1 MVTLAW
7 AARLAIPCG
16 FNMRFVILLLLTG
29 IIGVRARAQEY
40 EDNDFAEFEVFEEE
54 DEIAGEEGNEGNEE
68 GLSRGGGRQDGS
80 EASSGLRVDV
90 EDDDDEEE
98 AVVEDED
105 ENDEFSHFHDEE
117 EFIGFDSERPQG
129 TRVPKSQEEPKI
141 TIANVPLH
149 LRSNWDSFY
158 LEMLM
163 IAGLVVYF
171 INFIVG
177 KSKNQK
183 LANAWYNSHKNLLE
197 QNFALIG
204 DDGKQSVENGG
215 LQKES
220 ENVYTLW
227 CSGRTNVEGMLVEL
241 KFIKRQDMIGVVSQ
255 LIRPSSDQLLVKVHL
270 DEMDAFVFAL
280 ATKKTAARL
289 SKEMTDISTFCP
301 EKKSGEKFGLGS
313 QFVLM
318 NELGEVAST
327 VLGDPKVTA
336 VLNKFSGMIDFFH
349 FSDQYSGPKQP
360 EDAQPTKLPE
370 VRRSL
375 VFGFNFPGRG
385 NPSLEVIESMK
396 PLMQLVFHLTDKLRR
411 FKLSKEGRTK
421 AEKNR
426 SRVEEAFLKATHAAR
441 AEMAQAKREERKR
454 MEREKMLEIDDP
466 DKQRKWE
473 EREQRRQMKR
483 RAPKMKQLKTS

>member
-1 MVTLAW
+1 
-7 AARLAIPCG
+7 
-16 FNMRFVILLLLTG
+16 MRSLIFALFLIG
-29 IIGVRARAQEY
+29 IIGINAAVQEY
-40 EDNDFAEFEVFEEE
+40 EDNDFAEFEVFDEEEEIVGEE
-54 DEIAGEEGNEGNEE
+54 DEAQSKEEAPA
-68 GLSRGGGRQDGS
+68 SRGGGGVGGGGGS
-80 EASSGLRVDV
+80 SQEGGGQRMDI
-90 EDDDDEEE
+90 EEDEEE

-129 TRVPKSQEEPKI
+129 ARVPKTQEEPKI

-183 LANAWYNSHKNLLE
+183 LANAWYNSHRSLLE
-197 QNFALIG
+197 QNFALVG
-204 DDGKQSVENGG
+204 DDGKMPPENAG

-227 CSGRTNVEGMLVEL
+227 CSGRVNVEGMLVEL
-241 KFIKRQDMIGVVSQ
+241 KFIKRQDMIGVISQ

-270 DEMDAFVFAL
+270 DEMDSFVFSL
-280 ATKKTAARL
+280 ATKKTAGRL
-289 SKEMTDISTFCP
+289 AKEMTDISTFCP
-301 EKKSGEKFGLGS
+301 EKKSPEKFGLGS
-313 QFVLM
+313 QFVMM
-318 NELGEVAST
+318 NELGEVSST
-327 VLGDPKVTA
+327 ILGDHKVTA
-336 VLNKFSGMIDFFH
+336 VLNKFPGLVDFFH

-360 EDAQPTKLPE
+360 EGTEGRDTQPAKLPE
-370 VRRSL
+370 VRKAL

-385 NPSLEVIESMK
+385 NPSMDAIEGMK
-396 PLMQLVFHLTDKLRR
+396 PLLQLVFHLTDKIRR
-411 FKLSKEGRTK
+411 FKLSKEGKTK

-426 SRVEEAFLKATHAAR
+426 ARVEEAFLKATHAVR
-441 AEMAQAKREERKR
+441 AEQAQQKREERKR
-454 MEREKMLEIDDP
+454 VEREKMLQIDDP

-473 EREQRRQMKR
+473 EREHRRQMKR
-483 RAPKMKQLKTS
+483 RAPKMKQLKV

>member
-1 MVTLAW
+1 
-7 AARLAIPCG
+7 
-16 FNMRFVILLLLTG
+16 MRSLIFALFLIG
-29 IIGVRARAQEY
+29 IIGINAAVQEY
-40 EDNDFAEFEVFEEE
+40 EDNDFAEFEVFDEEEEIVGEE
-54 DEIAGEEGNEGNEE
+54 DEAQSKEEAPA
-68 GLSRGGGRQDGS
+68 SRGGGQRMDI
-80 EASSGLRVDV
+80 E
-90 EDDDDEEE
+90 EDEEE

-129 TRVPKSQEEPKI
+129 ARVPKTQEEPKI

-183 LANAWYNSHKNLLE
+183 LANAWYNSHRSLLE
-197 QNFALIG
+197 QNFALVG
-204 DDGKQSVENGG
+204 DDGKMPPENAG

-227 CSGRTNVEGMLVEL
+227 CSGRVNVEGMLVEL
-241 KFIKRQDMIGVVSQ
+241 KFIKRQDMIGVISQ

-270 DEMDAFVFAL
+270 DEMDSFVFSL
-280 ATKKTAARL
+280 ATKKTAGRL
-289 SKEMTDISTFCP
+289 AKEMTDISTFCP
-301 EKKSGEKFGLGS
+301 EKKSPEKFGLGS
-313 QFVLM
+313 QFVMM
-318 NELGEVAST
+318 NELGEVSST
-327 VLGDPKVTA
+327 ILGDHKVTA
-336 VLNKFSGMIDFFH
+336 VLNKFPGLVDFFH

-360 EDAQPTKLPE
+360 EGTEGRDTQPAKLPE
-370 VRRSL
+370 VRKAL

-385 NPSLEVIESMK
+385 NPSMDAIEGMK
-396 PLMQLVFHLTDKLRR
+396 PLLQLVFHLTDKIRR
-411 FKLSKEGRTK
+411 FKLSKEGKTK

-426 SRVEEAFLKATHAAR
+426 ARVEEAFLKATHAVR
-441 AEMAQAKREERKR
+441 AEQAQQKREERKR
-454 MEREKMLEIDDP
+454 VEREKMLQIDDP

-473 EREQRRQMKR
+473 EREHRRQMKR
-483 RAPKMKQLKTS
+483 RAPKMKQLKV

>member
-1 MVTLAW
+1 MRVLVLVLVV
-7 AARLAIPCG
+7 AAAVSVSG
-16 FNMRFVILLLLTG
+16 
-29 IIGVRARAQEY
+29 RAQDY

-54 DEIAGEEGNEGNEE
+54 EE
-68 GLSRGGGRQDGS
+68 
-80 EASSGLRVDV
+80 VM
-90 EDDDDEEE
+90 EDDDDQGSEDPSPRGGGVAGGGGGGGGGGGVGAGVRSSMEGQAGAAEAEVEEDEE

-129 TRVPKSQEEPKI
+129 ARMPKTQEEPKI

-183 LANAWYNSHKNLLE
+183 LANAWFTSHKNLLE
-197 QNFALIG
+197 QNFALVG
-204 DDGKQSVENGG
+204 DDGKQVPESGG

-227 CSGRTNVEGMLVEL
+227 CSGRTNMEGMLVEL

-270 DEMDAFVFAL
+270 DEMDSFVFAL

-301 EKKSGEKFGLGS
+301 EKKSADKFGFGS
-313 QFVLM
+313 QYVLM

-336 VLNKFSGMIDFFH
+336 VLNKFSGMVDFLH

-360 EDAQPTKLPE
+360 EDTQPTKLPE
-370 VRRSL
+370 VRRAL

-385 NPSLEVIESMK
+385 NPSLEAIESMR
-396 PLMQLVFHLTDKLRR
+396 PLLQLVFHVTDKLRR
-411 FKLSKEGRTK
+411 FKLSKEGKAK

-483 RAPKMKQLKTS
+483 RAPKMKQLKA

>member
-1 MVTLAW
+1 M
-7 AARLAIPCG
+7 
-16 FNMRFVILLLLTG
+16 
-29 IIGVRARAQEY
+29 
-40 EDNDFAEFEVFEEE
+40 
-54 DEIAGEEGNEGNEE
+54 
-68 GLSRGGGRQDGS
+68 
-80 EASSGLRVDV
+80 
-90 EDDDDEEE
+90 
-98 AVVEDED
+98 
-105 ENDEFSHFHDEE
+105 
-117 EFIGFDSERPQG
+117 
-129 TRVPKSQEEPKI
+129 
-141 TIANVPLH
+141 PLH

-163 IAGLVVYF
+163 VAGLLIYF

-177 KSKNQK
+177 KSRNQK
-183 LANAWYNSHKNLLE
+183 LANAWFNTHKSLLHH
-197 QNFALIG
+197 NFARVGGAG
-204 DDGKQSVENGG
+204 DDGKQSTENSGQQNNNDNIG

-227 CSGRTNVEGMLVEL
+227 CSGRTSVEGMLVEL

-255 LIRPSSDQLLVKVHL
+255 LIRPSCDQLLVKVHM
-270 DEMDAFVFAL
+270 DEMDSFVFAL

-289 SKEMTDISTFCP
+289 TKEMTDICTFCP
-301 EKKSGEKFGLGS
+301 EKKSVEKFSLGS

-318 NELGEVAST
+318 NELGEVSLM

-336 VLNKFSGMIDFFH
+336 VLNKYSNMIDFFH

-360 EDAQPTKLPE
+360 EDTQPTKLPE
-370 VRRSL
+370 VRKAL

-385 NPSLEVIESMK
+385 NPSVDAIESMK
-396 PLMQLVFHLTDKLRR
+396 PLLQLVFHMTDKLRR
-411 FKLSKEGRTK
+411 FKLSKEGKSK

-426 SRVEEAFLKATHAAR
+426 CRVEEAFLKATHAAR

-454 MEREKMLEIDDP
+454 FEREKMLEFDDP

-483 RAPKMKQLKTS
+483 RAPKMKQLKG

>member
-1 MVTLAW
+1 MK
-7 AARLAIPCG
+7 C
-16 FNMRFVILLLLTG
+16 LLLLLLFTG
-29 IIGVRARAQEY
+29 VITISARAQEY

-54 DEIAGEEGNEGNEE
+54 EEVIDEEDEDQVNEE
-68 GLSRGGGRQDGS
+68 GLSRGGGRQDGGGTLAGS
-80 EASSGLRVDV
+80 RMDV
-90 EDDDDEEE
+90 EDEEE

-129 TRVPKSQEEPKI
+129 ARVPKTQEEPKI

-197 QNFALIG
+197 QNFALVG
-204 DDGKQSVENGG
+204 DDGKQSVESGG

-270 DEMDAFVFAL
+270 DEMDAFVFAV

-301 EKKSGEKFGLGS
+301 EKKSAEKFGIGS

-318 NELGEVAST
+318 NELGEVASA

-336 VLNKFSGMIDFFH
+336 MLNKFSGMIDFFH

-360 EDAQPTKLPE
+360 EDTQPTKLPE

-385 NPSLEVIESMK
+385 NPSLEAIESMP
-396 PLMQLVFHLTDKLRR
+396 PLLQLVFHLTDKLRR
-411 FKLSKEGRTK
+411 FKLSKEGRAK

-426 SRVEEAFLKATHAAR
+426 ARVEEAFLKATHAAR